1 MLGGP
6 EFYMETFVIILCS
19 AIVIYFLLSLVLTY
33 IVHQFP
39 RSPVDDVPD
48 WGRVVDTKIPA
59 QDGGFLEVWRVEP
72 EGKPK
77 GVVLFAHGWGRNRGR
92 MVARARIF
100 GEWGF
105 TTVIHSARDH
115 GKSSKQKFM
124 NAVRF
129 AEDIESVMNWIGER
143 VILYGH
149 SAGSAGAIIA
159 AQRNHGKVSLLF
171 LEASYAYTKE
181 ALTSLYRWFNT
192 FFGIFFAPTIL
203 CFMDILYRN
212 NIDRISP
219 ALIAQEIKIPVMLI
233 HGEKDAR
240 FPLRFAEKLV
250 KSFEPGLAE
259 LYVAKGA
266 DHSDSSRTPGYRDAV
281 RNFLDRNQDWKV

>member
-1 MLGGP
+1 
-6 EFYMETFVIILCS
+6 METFVMIICAS
-19 AIVIYFLLSLVLTY
+19 IITYFLISLVLTY

-48 WGRVVDTKIPA
+48 WGRVIDTKIPA
-59 QDGGFLEVWRVEP
+59 QEGGFLEVWRVEP
-72 EGKPK
+72 EDKTK
-77 GVVLFAHGWGRNRGR
+77 GIVLFAHGWGRNRGR

-100 GEWGF
+100 GKWGF

-115 GKSSKQKFM
+115 GKSSKRKFM

-129 AEDIESVMNWIGER
+129 AEDIESVMNWIGEP
-143 VILYGH
+143 VLLYGH

-159 AQRNHGKVSLLF
+159 AHRNHERVSLLF

-181 ALTSLYRWFNT
+181 ALKSLYRWFNV
-192 FFGIFFAPTIL
+192 FFGIFFAPTVI

-219 ALIAQEIKIPVMLI
+219 ALLAREIKIPVMII

-240 FPLRFAEKLV
+240 FPLRFAEKLMN
-250 KSFEPGLAE
+250 SFNQGQAE
-259 LYVAKGA
+259 LFVAKGA
-266 DHSDSSRTPGYRDAV
+266 DHSESSLTPGYKEAV
-281 RNFLDRNQDWKV
+281 KNFIDRHYSGYHINNQI

>member
-1 MLGGP
+1 
-6 EFYMETFVIILCS
+6 METFVTIIFAS
-19 AIVIYFLLSLVLTY
+19 VVVYFFISLGLTY

-48 WGRVVDTKIPA
+48 WGNVIDTKIPA
-59 QDGGFLEVWRVEP
+59 KEGGFLEVWRVEP

-77 GVVLFAHGWGRNRGR
+77 GIVLFAHGWGRNRGR

-100 GEWGF
+100 GKWGF

-115 GKSSKQKFM
+115 GKSSKRKFM

-129 AEDIESVMNWIGER
+129 AEDIESVMNWIGEP
-143 VILYGH
+143 VLLYGH

-159 AQRNHGKVSLLF
+159 AHRNHGKVSLLF

-181 ALTSLYRWFNT
+181 ALKSLYKWFNA
-192 FFGIFFAPTIL
+192 FFGIFFAPVIL

-212 NIDRISP
+212 NIDSISP
-219 ALIAQEIKIPVMLI
+219 ALLAPDIKIPVMI
-233 HGEKDAR
+233 VHGEKDAR
-240 FPLRFAEKLV
+240 FPLRFAEKL
-250 KSFEPGLAE
+250 KQSFNPGLAE
-259 LYVAKGA
+259 LFVAKGA
-266 DHSDSSRTPGYRDAV
+266 DHSESSLTRGYNKAV
-281 RNFLDRNQDWKV
+281 KNFIDRHQGWKV